1 MLTNQYLNQFAEDQ
15 SAVLFLQ
22 DESVLNYLN
31 V

>member
-15 SAVLFLQ
+15 SAVLFEQ